1 MEDNMLELVL
11 SVSHYMLP
19 LLAVV
24 ILLLCFLAL
33 FKRRQPPLGKARLV
47 NTANGDSFLLTTRET
62 SIGRHKTCDIILNY
76 PTVSRVQAVIVC
88 SNKGW
93 YVTGIGAGGVTV
105 NGKKIEKKEFLKTG
119 DRITLANINLIF
131 ENKKD

>member
-1 MEDNMLELVL
+1 MLELVL
-11 SVSHYMLP
+11 QVSHYMLP

-24 ILLLCFLAL
+24 ILLLCFSAL

-47 NTANGDSFLLTTRET
+47 NTANGDSFSLTTRET
-62 SIGRHKTCDIILNY
+62 SIGRQKNCDIILNY
-76 PTVSRVQAVIVC
+76 PTVSRVQAVVVC

-93 YVTGIGAGGVTV
+93 YITAVSSGGGVSV

-119 DRITLANINLIF
+119 DRISLGSINLIF

>member
-1 MEDNMLELVL
+1 MLELVL

-24 ILLLCFLAL
+24 ILLLCFSAL
-33 FKRRQPPLGKARLV
+33 FKRRQPPLGRARLV

-93 YVTGIGAGGVTV
+93 YITGVGSVSGVAV
-105 NGKKIEKKEFLKTG
+105 NGKRIEKKEFLKTG

>member
-1 MEDNMLELVL
+1 MLELVL

-24 ILLLCFLAL
+24 ILLLCFSAL
-33 FKRRQPPLGKARLV
+33 FKRRQPPLGRARLV

-93 YVTGIGAGGVTV
+93 YITGVGSVSGVAV